1 MSTKAKQEL
10 EMYPKYKEMYLRAF
24 GRMLKHRIDRGMS
37 NDTWTDAEAVY
48 DWWNN
53 GKAISKQI
61 LGQLSILEYYKKEL
75 G

>member
-1 MSTKAKQEL
+1 
-10 EMYPKYKEMYLRAF
+10 MYPKYKEMYLRAF